1 MMTRARSGCPLGRR
15 LGARAGPGGRGHH
28 RASIPAEDT
37 CPRSTTRCSAILA
50 APAPPR
56 RSSRRSRMDASVVAL
71 LALALTAVTLPILVF
86 ALIPGLLIAKLARMQ
101 D

>member
-1 MMTRARSGCPLGRR
+1 
-15 LGARAGPGGRGHH
+15 
-28 RASIPAEDT
+28 
-37 CPRSTTRCSAILA
+37 
-50 APAPPR
+50 
-56 RSSRRSRMDASVVAL
+56 MDASIVAL

>member
-1 MMTRARSGCPLGRR
+1 
-15 LGARAGPGGRGHH
+15 
-28 RASIPAEDT
+28 
-37 CPRSTTRCSAILA
+37 
-50 APAPPR
+50 
-56 RSSRRSRMDASVVAL
+56 MDASVVAL